1 MELLAMSTIPPQTE
15 ARAGE
20 PVRIG
25 TVARLLG
32 LTPRA
37 LRYWEQRGLLPLA
50 HRTHGGTR
58 VYGDDHVR
66 AARGVVRMKRA
77 GFSLDEICALQDGLR
92 RSRTALGGM
101 GDVAAALAD
110 REEQIRALIADLTAL
125 QEELT
130 AARESVL
137 RCDGCQG
144 KTYDLDCIHCLEER
158 SDEGLP
164 CCLRSVLAAAASP
177 RGGTVS

>member
-1 MELLAMSTIPPQTE
+1 MSPVKSQTE
-15 ARAGE
+15 MRAAE

-25 TVARLLG
+25 TLSRLLG

-37 LRYWEQRGLLPLA
+37 LRYWEQRGLLPPA

-58 VYGDDHVR
+58 IYGEDHVR

-92 RSRTALGGM
+92 RSRTALSGM

-110 REEQIRALIADLTAL
+110 REEQLRALVADLASL
-125 QEELT
+125 QQELA
-130 AARESVL
+130 AAREGVL

-144 KTYDLDCIHCLEER
+144 KSYDQDCIECLEGR
-158 SDEGLP
+158 SDSGLP
-164 CCLRSVLAAAASP
+164 CCLRSVLAAAASANG
-177 RGGTVS
+177 RSDS

>member
-1 MELLAMSTIPPQTE
+1 MSTLKSKPEP
-15 ARAGE
+15 RAGE

-25 TVARLLG
+25 TLSRLLG

-37 LRYWEQRGLLPLA
+37 LRYWEQRGLLPA
-50 HRTHGGTR
+50 ARRTHGGTR
-58 VYGDDHVR
+58 IYGEDHMR

-77 GFSLDEICALQDGLR
+77 GFSLDEICALQDSLR
-92 RSRTALGGM
+92 RSRSALTGM

-110 REEQIRALIADLTAL
+110 REEQIRTLVADLTAL
-125 QEELT
+125 QGELA

-144 KTYDLDCIHCLEER
+144 KSYDQACIECLEER
-158 SDEGLP
+158 SDAGLP
-164 CCLRSVLAAAASP
+164 CCLRSVLAAAVPTNGRSP
-177 RGGTVS
+177 T